1 MSSEGWKVA
10 LTKCRYVQGARA
22 WAPAHELGRDRSGD
36 PAPDTGNTAVPK
48 NTSVTLYGKSG
59 ELIPFNSTKR

>member
-22 WAPAHELGRDRSGD
+22 WAPVHELGRDRSGG
-36 PAPDTGNTAVPK
+36 PTPDVGNNCQCLK
-48 NTSVTLYGKSG
+48 ILLSHFMGDEWS
-59 ELIPFNSTKR
+59 